1 MMKKL
6 LISLAGVLAVSFAS
20 LTAVPTFAIEA
31 ADGARTTNDV
41 EATSLEDSRS
51 EDASKSEEIAPTFA
65 TELNESERSVKFKL
79 GHSLIL
85 TGNNLTSDISN
96 KTGIML
102 TVGNNLSLRTASE
115 YSFLVGNTINFAG
128 ETVRDLYIV
137 GNSVALAHDAKI
149 GRDVFA
155 AANTLTI
162 NTDIAGDLA
171 VTADTILLKDV
182 KIAGNL
188 NLSVANVEFAG
199 KVEVAGTLV
208 YNDDANV
215 TGLDRVKSGS
225 VEVYHVEQ
233 IDQATRMMAQV
244 YGQIMS
250 IVALFL
256 TMVII
261 CAIFPRLHAKI
272 ADEATVGRFGTNL
285 AIGLG
290 ILIAVPIVA
299 IFAFFTLLAAPLGI
313 IALALYLIAIY
324 LAQGFA
330 GAWLGY
336 VIVEKLC
343 KVKGNI
349 FVEALIGI
357 VILGL
362 LSLVPY
368 LGVITGFLGLL
379 LGLGL
384 IVSSIKPAQKAA
396 KAKEA
401 KQIKA

>member
-1 MMKKL
+1 MDAL
-6 LISLAGVLAVSFAS
+6 GVPGSLSIPF
-20 LTAVPTFAIEA
+20 PN
-31 ADGARTTNDV
+31 ARTQG
-41 EATSLEDSRS
+41 L
-51 EDASKSEEIAPTFA
+51 F
-65 TELNESERSVKFKL
+65 
-79 GHSLIL
+79 
-85 TGNNLTSDISN
+85 
-96 KTGIML
+96 
-102 TVGNNLSLRTASE
+102 
-115 YSFLVGNTINFAG
+115 
-128 ETVRDLYIV
+128 
-137 GNSVALAHDAKI
+137 
-149 GRDVFA
+149 
-155 AANTLTI
+155 
-162 NTDIAGDLA
+162 
-171 VTADTILLKDV
+171 
-182 KIAGNL
+182 
-188 NLSVANVEFAG
+188 
-199 KVEVAGTLV
+199 
-208 YNDDANV
+208 

-336 VIVEKLC
+336 WNNKEPRIV
-343 KVKGNI
+343 
-349 FVEALIGI
+349 
-357 VILGL
+357 
-362 LSLVPY
+362 Y
-368 LGVITGFLGLL
+368 
-379 LGLGL
+379 
-384 IVSSIKPAQKAA
+384 
-396 KAKEA
+396 
-401 KQIKA
+401 